1 MLFKFAI
8 RSVKTA
14 CICLLSLLILVAC
27 SPISPN
33 LAQRS
38 AQPKVPPA
46 RNFTSFSASLR
57 CMDDL
62 LLGAKRSRVL
72 ISSTGL
78 PDRTKKLNVGTD
90 DMLLNAI
97 NQMNRKSKTYIFI
110 DQSLE
115 KLNGQIAIHTPRKGT
130 IDPQL
135 YIRGAITQIDS
146 NVASSTLTLETDDPD
161 RITDHEIGRGL
172 TVVTVDMHLVNFNTK
187 AVISGSSVANSMVV
201 TTKGFGVGTS
211 GMIDVTAFNTKLRIN
226 RVESLG
232 QAVRNLVELGAIEL
246 IGRHANVAYWECL
259 NIPAVKQRR
268 TNRKEIVF
276 SSADKILRIPEVQG
290 MLATLGFYSG
300 DTTGVL
306 DPRTRD
312 AISHFQA
319 QHGLIA
325 TGDLNYDTFQ
335 HLLERTRGFA
345 PKRRTDLPTK
355 PQYQIEIVKDIVDEP
370 ALPRPAKIQRRPIQI
385 RLFGKSKPMTLDLKS
400 VKNKYTVGDVWQSYL
415 VAPRGGFLS
424 CFHQSD
430 GGPIT
435 QILPVQSN
443 ASFAVGEGQEVE
455 IPNPEASFDI
465 KFETKGTREKVL
477 CILEIAEVPMNLD
490 KIASNS
496 DLGPMKVTKF
506 EAIIDFYKAKNKNI
520 MWGQISES
528 G

>member
-1 MLFKFAI
+1 MLFKYVI
-8 RSVKTA
+8 RFVKTA
-14 CICLLSLLILVAC
+14 CICLLSLSILVAC
-27 SPISPN
+27 TPLTPN
-33 LAQRS
+33 LAQRA

-97 NQMNRKSKTYIFI
+97 NQMNRKSKTYVFV

-130 IDPQL
+130 INPKL

-146 NVASSTLTLETDDPD
+146 DVASSTLTLETDDPD

-172 TVVTVDMHLVNFNTK
+172 TVVTVDMHLVNFDTK

-259 NIPAVKQRR
+259 NIPSVKQRR
-268 TNRKEIVF
+268 TNRKEIIF
-276 SSADKILRIPEVQG
+276 SSADKILRIPEVQE
-290 MLATLGFYSG
+290 MLKTLGFYSG
-300 DTTGVL
+300 DATGTL

-312 AISHFQA
+312 
-319 QHGLIA
+319 
-325 TGDLNYDTFQ
+325 YDTYQ
-335 HLLERTRGFA
+335 HLLEKTRGFA
-345 PKRRTDLPTK
+345 PKRRTDLPSQ
-355 PQYQIEIVKDIVDEP
+355 PQDPIEIVKDVIDEP
-370 ALPRPAKIQRRPIQI
+370 VQPLPANIQRRPIQI
-385 RLFGKSKPMTLDLKS
+385 RSFGKSKSADYS
-400 VKNKYTVGDVWQSYL
+400 NHAY
-415 VAPRGGFLS
+415 
-424 CFHQSD
+424 
-430 GGPIT
+430 PIERR
-435 QILPVQSN
+435 L
-443 ASFAVGEGQEVE
+443 
-455 IPNPEASFDI
+455 
-465 KFETKGTREKVL
+465 
-477 CILEIAEVPMNLD
+477 
-490 KIASNS
+490 
-496 DLGPMKVTKF
+496 
-506 EAIIDFYKAKNKNI
+506 
-520 MWGQISES
+520 
-528 G
+528 